1 MIWSNKSTDL
11 FFGSTVPSYI
21 KSPPWFTHDI
31 SISLVYKLIHLTP
44 SSLCLITSFEYP
56 PFFSTIYTDMAR
68 VTRALF
74 FIALL
79 LCSTIAS
86 AARPEPAFSAVA
98 TNPEKTQLGVS

>member
-1 MIWSNKSTDL
+1 
-11 FFGSTVPSYI
+11 
-21 KSPPWFTHDI
+21 
-31 SISLVYKLIHLTP
+31 
-44 SSLCLITSFEYP
+44 
-56 PFFSTIYTDMAR
+56 MAR

-98 TNPEKTQLGVS
+98 TNSEKTQLGAVETEQADTEQSCAGVGEEECLMRRTLAAHIDYIYTQKTKP